1 MRCERCK
8 VREANIRYI
17 EVVNGVKT
25 EHNLCS
31 ECAKEMELGPY
42 SVAFDGD
49 DPIGKLLTGILGVSL
64 TAEPK
69 KMEEWDQICCP
80 VCHTSY
86 SEFVENS
93 RFGCPQCYEVFDL
106 LMKDNVKRVQ
116 GNDTHVGKRPR
127 FGLPEYEEP
136 KEAVEKAELTAEEE
150 LTILQSKLKNA
161 IAEEE
166 FEDAAHYRDAIKALK
181 EKMEGSHEVV

>member
-1 MRCERCK
+1 MRCERCGI
-8 VREANIRYI
+8 REANIRYV

-31 ECAKEMELGPY
+31 ECAKELDFGPY
-42 SVAFDGD
+42 SAMFDGG
-49 DPIGKLLTGILGVSL
+49 DPIGKLLTGILGVQL
-64 TAEPK
+64 AEHPK
-69 KMEEWDQICCP
+69 KEEEWEQICCP
-80 VCHTSY
+80 ICQTSY

-116 GNDTHVGKRPR
+116 GSDAHTGKRPR
-127 FGLPEYEEP
+127 YGLPEVEEP
-136 KEAVEKAELTAEEE
+136 KEAVEKAELTLEEQ
-150 LTILQSKLKNA
+150 LTILQTKLSDA

-166 FEDAAHYRDAIKALK
+166 FEDAAHYRDAIKELK
-181 EKMEGSHEVV
+181 ERIASSHEVV